1 MEYQDV
7 FCRMFMELI
16 YVMVVVNLATKN
28 QEWSQEICVFT
39 KEIYDPYTLVTKH
52 YILLRKK
59 FGNCLSLLSDFHTVL
74 PCLESEIIV
83 NIVFVSKNQQLTFC
97 KIIYNSIFILANPSF
112 LSTFTFGTRFSPYL
126 SKSCNL
132 QVLRWH
138 YRLEKVIL
146 AFNRSRHSFEN
157 IFQCCN
163 LVVKS

>member
-1 MEYQDV
+1 
-7 FCRMFMELI
+7 MFMELI
-16 YVMVVVNLATKN
+16 YIMVVVNLATKN

-39 KEIYDPYTLVTKH
+39 KEIYDPYTLVEKNII
-52 YILLRKK
+52 YCSEK
-59 FGNCLSLLSDFHTVL
+59 LSASDFYTVL
-74 PCLESEIIV
+74 PRLESEIIV
-83 NIVFVSKNQQLTFC
+83 NIVFASKNQQLTFC

-146 AFNRSRHSFEN
+146 AFNRSRHSLEN